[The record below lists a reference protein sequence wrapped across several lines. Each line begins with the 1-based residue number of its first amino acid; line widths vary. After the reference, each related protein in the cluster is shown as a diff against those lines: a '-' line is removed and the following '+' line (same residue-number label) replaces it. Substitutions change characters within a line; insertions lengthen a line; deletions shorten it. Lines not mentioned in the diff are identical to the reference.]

1 MIRDGTKRSFHRCFV
16 ALLAAWMAVFAV
28 VSVVHNHGLPVPIAR
43 GTTLERPSVGATQ
56 PANFCL
62 ACLASHVPAPAP
74 AGQTL
79 LAAPQGVAGVL
90 SVGPFLLHAFQ
101 PLGLNSSRAPPSQPS
116 SAA

>member
-28 VSVVHNHGLPVPIAR
+28 ASVVHNHGLPHPIPQSA
-43 GTTLERPSVGATQ
+43 TLEQPGTGAIQ
-56 PANFCL
+56 PASVCL

-79 LAAPQGVAGVL
+79 LAAPQVVAGVL
-90 SVGPFLLHAFQ
+90 SVGPVLSHGFQ
-101 PLGLNSSRAPPSQPS
+101 PLGIASPRAPPSPLFL
-116 SAA
+116 AA